1 MVSPQEFSSKYVNL
15 KCTSGDICVSSEEC
29 VLAIQN
35 ILNEVRNVCPQVL
48 SVFIFKPDRT
58 VVAKDRDA
66 DEAAIGSTVDA
77 LSLLVKYS
85 KIGGGLDSFTV
96 NGADYRAT
104 VKRINNFYFV
114 AVASG
119 MVNEKILDGLTQ
131 GVVLTVLKL
140 VELIQ
145 PELGFIPT
153 EFLEDFK
160 VETAQVD
167 SEEREVEQAAAG
179 SATAE
184 VTADS
189 DSLLDSVVSH
199 MIVENTNGIGRL
211 LGSQDTV
218 RVDPLVIDR
227 WLALCGEREIA
238 QVEVQ
243 ETQTGKKILCKLKPI
258 KDAAFDGTGIIML
271 PEKIQSVLQA
281 MRGTLVLVKPII
293 KK

>member
-1 MVSPQEFSSKYVNL
+1 M
-15 KCTSGDICVSSEEC
+15 SSEEC

-48 SVFIFKPDRT
+48 NVFIFKPDRT

-66 DEAAIGSTVDA
+66 DEVAIGLTVDA

-85 KIGGGLDSFTV
+85 KVGGGLESFTV
-96 NGADYRAT
+96 NGANYRTT
-104 VKRINNFYFV
+104 VRRINNFYFV

-160 VETAQVD
+160 VETVQVD
-167 SEEREVEQAAAG
+167 SEGREVEQAAAG
-179 SATAE
+179 SAAAE

-189 DSLLDSVVSH
+189 DSFLDSIVSH

-211 LGSQDTV
+211 LGSQDTA
-218 RVDPLVIDR
+218 RLDPLVIDR
-227 WLALCGEREIA
+227 WLAICGERGIA

-281 MRGTLVLVKPII
+281 RRGTLVLVKPII
-293 KK
+293 KKRGVISDKEAKLN